1 MYFEFAQVRE
11 QAAVDSMGVE
21 AALAR
26 LLEGVVDSA
35 VERVV
40 GFPQGL
46 AVADNN
52 EVELVTAQKLVQ
64 PAGDSRAEVRPGGC
78 KRESYY
84 RNTEVDMRVH
94 GYGGDVSLEHTGWLL
109 QIVRWPAKDQVQW

>member
-1 MYFEFAQVRE
+1 MQE
-11 QAAVDSMGVE
+11 QAAVDNMEVE

-40 GFPQGL
+40 GLPQGL

-52 EVELVTAQKLVQ
+52 EVGIA
-64 PAGDSRAEVRPGGC
+64 AA
-78 KRESYY
+78 
-84 RNTEVDMRVH
+84 
-94 GYGGDVSLEHTGWLL
+94 
-109 QIVRWPAKDQVQW
+109 

>member
-1 MYFEFAQVRE
+1 MDSEFAQVRE
-11 QAAVDSMGVE
+11 QAAVDNMEVE
-21 AALAR
+21 ATLAR

-40 GFPQGL
+40 GLPQGL

-52 EVELVTAQKLVQ
+52 EVGIVAAQELVQ
-64 PAGDSRAEVRPGGC
+64 PAGDIMGEVRPGRG
-78 KRESYY
+78 KRESYF

-94 GYGGDVSLEHTGWLL
+94 GYGVNGACERTSWLL
-109 QIVRWPAKDQVQW
+109 RTVM

>member
-1 MYFEFAQVRE
+1 MDSEFAQVRE
-11 QAAVDSMGVE
+11 QAAVDNMEVE

-40 GFPQGL
+40 GLPQGL

-52 EVELVTAQKLVQ
+52 EVGIVVAQELVQ
-64 PAGDSRAEVRPGGC
+64 PAGGSMAEVRPGRG
-78 KRESYY
+78 KRKAYCRS
-84 RNTEVDMRVH
+84 TEVDRRVH
-94 GYGGDVSLEHTGWLL
+94 GYGVGGACEHT
-109 QIVRWPAKDQVQW
+109 R